1 MTLTKDEIAVID
13 RLCQLRAKQLVA
25 ETSATYR
32 NDTED
37 RAAIEQAEYDRYY
50 DELRVLTGLS
60 EPTPI
65 R

>member
-13 RLCQLRAKQLVA
+13 HLCQLRARQVVA
-25 ETSATYR
+25 EKLAANRTGTA
-32 NDTED
+32 D

-50 DELRVLTGLS
+50 HLLRVLTGLS